1 MRHTVASSR
10 PEPRPDVTARP
21 DRPLVRWPVAV
32 LLVVA
37 AVLAWW
43 LLHRRAV
50 NDLATPPAPTVE
62 RDSIT
67 LPAGA
72 PQWRY
77 IELAVAAEGPALPP
91 LPAPGRVTFDEKRS
105 ASVGAPLAGRVE
117 HVEVRLG
124 DRVKAGDRLFSVR
137 SGAFADLD
145 REVETAR
152 SDVRVKTRLA
162 DRTRELLGMKIVAE
176 KELLA
181 AEADLHE
188 AEVTL
193 SAALAKRQSLRVDA
207 AGDNLFWVTS
217 PQPGTIVELDV
228 YASEEVSP
236 DRETPLLRIS
246 DLGEILVI
254 ADVQE
259 HDAAELAIGTPVTIQ
274 TPTGDLT
281 RAGTIEHVSEVVD
294 PKRRTIEVRVRA
306 PNEDGRLR
314 PNAFVEVTVETD
326 RAPTHVR
333 VPAEAV
339 VTDGNESVMF
349 VVQDKGRL
357 ARVPVTLGRQR
368 DGEVEIRRGLER
380 GNRYVAKGA
389 ILLLNAMNLAQ

>member
-1 MRHTVASSR
+1 
-10 PEPRPDVTARP
+10 VTARP

-117 HVEVRLG
+117 RVEVRLG

-162 DRTRELLGMKIVAE
+162 DRTRELLALKVVAE

-181 AEADLHE
+181 ADADLHE
-188 AEVTL
+188 AEVAL
-193 SAALAKRQSLRVDA
+193 NAALAKRQSLSVDS

-228 YASEEVSP
+228 YASEEVTP
-236 DRETPLLRIS
+236 ERETPLLRIS
-246 DLGEILVI
+246 DLAEILVI

-259 HDAAELAIGTPVTIQ
+259 HDVADLAVGSPVTIE
-274 TPTGDLT
+274 TPAGDLT
-281 RAGTIEHVSEVVD
+281 RPGTIEHVSEVVD

-306 PNEDGRLR
+306 ANEDGLLR
-314 PNAFVEVTVETD
+314 PNAFVEVALETD
-326 RAPTHVR
+326 HAATHVR

-349 VVQDKGRL
+349 VVRDKGQL
-357 ARVPVTLGRQR
+357 VRVPVTLGRQR
-368 DGEVEIRRGLER
+368 DAEVEIRRGLER